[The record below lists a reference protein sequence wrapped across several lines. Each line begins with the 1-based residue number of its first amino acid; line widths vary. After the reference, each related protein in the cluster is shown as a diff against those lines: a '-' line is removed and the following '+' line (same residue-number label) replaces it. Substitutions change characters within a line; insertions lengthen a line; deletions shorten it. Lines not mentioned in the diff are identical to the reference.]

1 MNRLDR
7 YMAQQMKNP
16 AMKKLVEQEVAEL
29 EVGIL
34 IARLREALHM
44 NQTQLAARA
53 GMNASKISRIES
65 SPRNVTLNTLTRVA
79 QALNRR
85 VKIEFVPVSAKRKM
99 VVARKRT
106 AEGSR
111 WRAPDDK
118 GHERISK
125 RKN

>member
-7 YMAQQMKNP
+7 YIAQQMKNP
-16 AMKKLVEQEVAEL
+16 ALKKLVEQEVAEL

-65 SPRNVTLNTLTRVA
+65 SPRNITLNTLTRVA

-85 VKIEFVPVSAKRKM
+85 VKIELVPVSGKRKM
-99 VVARKRT
+99 VVAHKRSSGLPKALLGGRRT
-106 AEGSR
+106 TKSMSA
-111 WRAPDDK
+111 
-118 GHERISK
+118 
-125 RKN
+125 